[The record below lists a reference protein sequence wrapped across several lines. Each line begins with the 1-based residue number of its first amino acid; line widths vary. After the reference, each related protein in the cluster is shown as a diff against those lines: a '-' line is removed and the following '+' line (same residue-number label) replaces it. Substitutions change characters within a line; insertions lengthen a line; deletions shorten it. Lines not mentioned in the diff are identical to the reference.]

1 MRQLFLDQ
9 ETTQPP
15 RYDSETVREVLARAS
30 EIETQAEPDL
40 LTASQVEALGS
51 ELGLSPEAVRRAL
64 GEKTGVGREV
74 VTASRAT
81 RRQALVPLT
90 QEKVKEAYLINLW
103 FALACFPIM
112 FGVARFMDKGT
123 MPNEIAMVL
132 CIGMGFVIPFYLA
145 LRSGFLTKRVGVA
158 TVGGLLT
165 VLLTSFVSFVALWTG
180 TRDSPGNGVGQ
191 VILLMLFLGAVAG
204 AVGAGAR
211 NWWDSLPR
219 NSDR

>member
-9 ETTQPP
+9 ETTQSP

-64 GEKTGVGREV
+64 GEKIGVGRETM
-74 VTASRAT
+74 TASRT
-81 RRQALVPLT
+81 IRRKALVPLT
-90 QEKVKEAYLINLW
+90 QEQVKEAYLINLW
-103 FALACFPIM
+103 IALACFPIM
-112 FGVARFMDKGT
+112 FVAARFMHSGT
-123 MPNEIAMVL
+123 MPQEIGIVTY
-132 CIGMGFVIPFYLA
+132 IGIGLVIPFYLA

-158 TVGGLLT
+158 MVGGILTTLLT
-165 VLLTSFVSFVALWTG
+165 TFISLIALLTAPNSN
-180 TRDSPGNGVGQ
+180 GNGIGQ
-191 VILLMLFLGAVAG
+191 MILLMLFLGMVAG
-204 AVGAGAR
+204 AMGAGAR
-211 NWWDSLPR
+211 HWWDSLPR